1 MTFNYLLDYA
11 SRTTGVTKIAGFAN
25 EPYHTGSM
33 NHHQAFSIPAGPI
46 LALDLGEK
54 LVGAAVSDD
63 RLVTIKRLPPLKR
76 SNWKRL
82 LQEVVTLILR
92 YDAQT
97 VVIGLPLNL
106 DGTSGEPAAKA
117 RQVATN
123 LARSIRQPVYLQD
136 ERLTSFEAMGN
147 LKAEGHKPED
157 IPGLIDGE
165 AAAMI
170 LRDFIQVDQNRIL
183 VSPSPR

>member
-1 MTFNYLLDYA
+1 
-11 SRTTGVTKIAGFAN
+11 
-25 EPYHTGSM
+25 M
-33 NHHQAFSIPAGPI
+33 NRHQAFSIPTGPV
-46 LALDLGEK
+46 LALDLGDK

-63 RLVTIKRLPPLKR
+63 RLVTIKRLPPIKR

-82 LQEVVTLILR
+82 LQDVVTLIQR

-106 DGTSGEPAAKA
+106 DGTSGEAAAKA
-117 RQVATN
+117 RQVANN
-123 LARSIRQPVYLQD
+123 LARSITQAVYLQD
-136 ERLTSFEAMGN
+136 ERLTSFEATEN
-147 LKAEGHKPED
+147 LKAEGYKPDE
-157 IPGLIDGE
+157 IPDLIDGE

-183 VSPSPR
+183 VSPDSR

>member
-1 MTFNYLLDYA
+1 M
-11 SRTTGVTKIAGFAN
+11 TKIAGFAN

-33 NHHQAFSIPAGPI
+33 NHHQAMSNPAGPI
-46 LALDLGEK
+46 LALDLGAK

-82 LQEVVTLILR
+82 LQEVVTLIQR
-92 YDAQT
+92 YDAKT

-106 DGTSGEPAAKA
+106 DGTSGEPAEKA
-117 RQVATN
+117 RHVATN
-123 LARSIRQPVYLQD
+123 LARSIQQPVYLQD

-170 LRDFIQVDQNRIL
+170 LRDFIQVDQDRML
-183 VSPSPR
+183 VSPDSR

>member
-1 MTFNYLLDYA
+1 
-11 SRTTGVTKIAGFAN
+11 
-25 EPYHTGSM
+25 M
-33 NHHQAFSIPAGPI
+33 NHHQAFSNRAGPI
-46 LALDLGEK
+46 LALDLGDK

-63 RLVTIKRLPPLKR
+63 RLVTIKRLPPIKR

-82 LQEVVTLILR
+82 LQDVVTLIQR

-106 DGTSGEPAAKA
+106 DGTSGEAADKA
-117 RQVATN
+117 RHIANN
-123 LARSIRQPVYLQD
+123 LARSVAQSVYLQD
-136 ERLTSFEAMGN
+136 ERLTSFEAMEN
-147 LKAEGHKPED
+147 LKAEGYKPDE
-157 IPGLIDGE
+157 IPDLIDGE

-183 VSPSPR
+183 VSPNSR

>member
-1 MTFNYLLDYA
+1 
-11 SRTTGVTKIAGFAN
+11 
-25 EPYHTGSM
+25 M
-33 NHHQAFSIPAGPI
+33 NPHQALINPAGPI

-54 LVGAAVSDD
+54 IVGAAVSDD

-82 LQEVVTLILR
+82 LQEIVTLIKR

-106 DGTSGEPAAKA
+106 DGTSGEPAENA
-117 RQVATN
+117 RRVANN
-123 LARSIRQPVYLQD
+123 LARSVAQPVYLQD

-147 LKAEGHKPED
+147 LKAEGRTPDE
-157 IPGLIDGE
+157 IPDLIDGE
-165 AAAMI
+165 AAAVI
-170 LRDFIQVDQNRIL
+170 LRDFIQVDQDRIL
-183 VSPSPR
+183 VSPGSR

>member
-1 MTFNYLLDYA
+1 
-11 SRTTGVTKIAGFAN
+11 
-25 EPYHTGSM
+25 M
-33 NHHQAFSIPAGPI
+33 NHHQALSIPAGPI

-63 RLVTIKRLPPLKR
+63 RLITIKRLPPLKR
-76 SNWKRL
+76 TNWKRL
-82 LQEVVTLILR
+82 LQEVVTLIKR

-106 DGTSGEPAAKA
+106 DGTTGEPAEKA

-123 LARSIRQPVYLQD
+123 LARSIQKPVFLQD

-183 VSPSPR
+183 VSPDSR

>member
-1 MTFNYLLDYA
+1 L
-11 SRTTGVTKIAGFAN
+11 
-25 EPYHTGSM
+25 
-33 NHHQAFSIPAGPI
+33 
-46 LALDLGEK
+46 
-54 LVGAAVSDD
+54 
-63 RLVTIKRLPPLKR
+63 IK
-76 SNWKRL
+76 
-82 LQEVVTLILR
+82 R

-106 DGTSGEPAAKA
+106 DGTIGGPAEKA
-117 RQVATN
+117 RQVANN
-123 LARSIRQPVYLQD
+123 LARSIKQSVYLQD

-147 LKAEGHKPED
+147 LKAEGYKPED

-183 VSPSPR
+183 VSPDSR

>member
-1 MTFNYLLDYA
+1 
-11 SRTTGVTKIAGFAN
+11 
-25 EPYHTGSM
+25 M
-33 NHHQAFSIPAGPI
+33 NHHQAFSNPAGPI

-54 LVGAAVSDD
+54 LVGAAVSDN

-82 LQEVVTLILR
+82 LQEIVTLIRR

-97 VVIGLPLNL
+97 IVIGLPLNL
-106 DGTSGEPAAKA
+106 DGTSGKPAEKA
-117 RQVATN
+117 RQVAIN
-123 LARSIRQPVYLQD
+123 LARSIHQPVYLQD

-147 LKAEGHKPED
+147 LKAEGQKPED

-183 VSPSPR
+183 VSPGSR

>member
-1 MTFNYLLDYA
+1 
-11 SRTTGVTKIAGFAN
+11 
-25 EPYHTGSM
+25 M
-33 NHHQAFSIPAGPI
+33 NQHQALIIPTGPV
-46 LALDLGEK
+46 LALDLGDK

-82 LQEVVTLILR
+82 LQDVVTLIRR

-106 DGTSGEPAAKA
+106 DGTSGEPAENA
-117 RQVATN
+117 RHIADN
-123 LARSIRQPVYLQD
+123 LARSIQRPVYLQD
-136 ERLTSFEAMGN
+136 ERLTSFEAMAN
-147 LKAEGHKPED
+147 LKAEGHKPGE
-157 IPGLIDGE
+157 IPDLIDGE

-170 LRDFIQVDQNRIL
+170 LRDFINTDQER
-183 VSPSPR
+183 VPVTPSSR

>member
-1 MTFNYLLDYA
+1 
-11 SRTTGVTKIAGFAN
+11 
-25 EPYHTGSM
+25 M
-33 NHHQAFSIPAGPI
+33 NRHQAFPNPAGPI

-63 RLVTIKRLPPLKR
+63 RLITIKRLPPLKR

-82 LQEVVTLILR
+82 LQEIVILIKR

-97 VVIGLPLNL
+97 LVVGLPLNL
-106 DGTSGEPAAKA
+106 DGTSGEPAEKA

-123 LARSIRQPVYLQD
+123 LARSIQQPVYLQD

-147 LKAEGHKPED
+147 LKAEGYKPED

-183 VSPSPR
+183 VSPRSR